1 MYSNLDAKNFDGSI
15 QFYDTSF
22 EDFLS
27 KLTTCYKMMISDKV
41 ILDNDENNIRN
52 VLLLKYLKNNQVRQQ
67 IGFSQWLFDRE
78 VQEDH
83 SVGRTDIKISSID
96 TFSEQEAYYIIEC
109 KRLDNVNTSGVSG
122 LNAEYIKNGISRF
135 IQRYYSSYFR
145 VNAMIGF
152 IVNEM
157 DIHLN
162 TDKINILLKASTT
175 INTTKEITKDNFIC
189 DFKYHYH
196 SEHYDKNNDGLKIY
210 HLMFDFSGNIQR

>member
-1 MYSNLDAKNFDGSI
+1 MYSKLDAKNFDGSI
-15 QFYDTSF
+15 PFYDTSF
-22 EDFLS
+22 EDILS
-27 KLTTCYKMMISDKV
+27 KITTCYKMMVSDNV
-41 ILDNDENNIRN
+41 ILDNDENKIRN
-52 VLLLKYLKNNQVRQQ
+52 ILLLNYLKNNQVRQQ

-96 TFSEQEAYYIIEC
+96 TFSEQDAYYIIEC

-135 IQRYYSSYFR
+135 IQKYYSSYYR

-152 IVNEM
+152 IVDEM
-157 DIHLN
+157 DINLN
-162 TDKINILLKASTT
+162 TGKINNLLMNSTT
-175 INTTKEITKDNFIC
+175 INTTKEIIKDNFIY

-196 SEHYDKNNDGLKIY
+196 SEHLDKDSDGLKIY
-210 HLMFDFSGNIQR
+210 HLMFDFSGNIQH